1 MQPVD
6 RVLRSVA
13 HVAREAALVSAGLAV
28 LTYQEL
34 QVWRREQERA
44 RAAASTGDR
53 QVFPPAAVM
62 AACLRQGVGLE
73 VMTNAAAARTFSLN
87 RANRSA
93 SSSASRPV
101 PPARPIEVNSTVRPL
116 VSVTRATARS

>member
-44 RAAASTGDR
+44 RR
-53 QVFPPAAVM
+53 P
-62 AACLRQGVGLE
+62 
-73 VMTNAAAARTFSLN
+73 
-87 RANRSA
+87 SA
-93 SSSASRPV
+93 
-101 PPARPIEVNSTVRPL
+101 
-116 VSVTRATARS
+116 ATADSQA